1 MAVTSPASHTVTPGL
16 RSARRIESHRSAP
29 LSQWSKGARGRGPGP
44 VACDSDGV
52 RSTRRPRPPDGAS
65 RPSHTTSRPPRP
77 LPVMPGLSP
86 SSYRASVLRSLP
98 VNDPFLRPPPC
109 LPRIH
114 TPAPAP
120 VRALRHPHPH
130 THAGT
135 AEGAWKGWGGGG
147 SVGHGGR
154 QGRVPVDLFTL
165 IHSIYMLCAHKRN
178 AGGKT
183 SPKQ

>member
-29 LSQWSKGARGRGPGP
+29 LSQWRKGARGRGKGH

-98 VNDPFLRPPPC
+98 VNDPFLRPPPGKGC
-109 LPRIH
+109 LEEGGLSGSRRAAWASTGRLLYTYTLNIH
-114 TPAPAP
+114 VMWHTSRRQEGKPLPSSDQRDREDRLLP
-120 VRALRHPHPH
+120 V
-130 THAGT
+130 T
-135 AEGAWKGWGGGG
+135 A
-147 SVGHGGR
+147 
-154 QGRVPVDLFTL
+154 
-165 IHSIYMLCAHKRN
+165 
-178 AGGKT
+178 
-183 SPKQ
+183 